1 MTGSHPLRVLRVP
14 GRFAVCRLSQD
25 DVVPSWANGPGF
37 LSITRT
43 DDELSIVCA
52 DAAVPR
58 GTECMR
64 GYVAMRVEGTL
75 APELVGVLVSLAK
88 PLADAGIPILA
99 IATHDTDYVLVRE
112 VDVERA
118 VGALERAGH
127 EVDNGQGITFPAKR
141 VN

>member
-1 MTGSHPLRVLRVP
+1 MAGSHPLRVLRVP
-14 GRFAVCRLSQD
+14 GRFAVCRLSPD

-43 DDELSIVCA
+43 DDELSIVCE

-58 GTECMR
+58 RTECMR

-75 APELVGVLVSLAK
+75 PPELVGVLVALAK

-99 IATHDTDYVLVRE
+99 IGTHDTDYVLVRE

-118 VGALERAGH
+118 VDALRRAGH

>member
-1 MTGSHPLRVLRVP
+1 MASSHRLRVLTVA
-14 GRFAVCRLSQD
+14 GRFAVCRLSAAD
-25 DVVPSWANGPGF
+25 AVPSWATGPGF
-37 LSITRT
+37 VSITRT

-52 DAAVPR
+52 EPQVPH

-99 IATHDTDYVLVRE
+99 IGTHDTDYILVRE
-112 VDVERA
+112 VDLERA
-118 VGALERAGH
+118 LGALQHAGH
-127 EVDNGQGITFPAKR
+127 EVDSGRSITFPANR